1 MKNYAMSL
9 KEVVKVTIKKANR
22 NKKKIERKI
31 GKLIKKFESSSGL
44 KVTYIEQLIG
54 DKIKVVVSFKH

>member
-1 MKNYAMSL
+1 MRRCVSNI

-31 GKLIKKFESSSGL
+31 GKLIKKFEASSGL
-44 KVTYIEQLIG
+44 KVAYIEQLIAH
-54 DKIKVVVSFKH
+54 KIKVVVSF